1 MTPAN
6 RVFVDQIVA
15 HLPHD
20 LQALYQNPPKLSDPS
35 SFLPIIR
42 TVLPYT
48 KYVVVLLAFYIVWS
62 TIAGL
67 FGYFSRFVR
76 FALRIGPIL
85 GIIAWVMSNS
95 GQGGMDELFDMVKQW
110 TGLAPQ
116 NNRAGT
122 SPGIASLAGLFGGS
136 GNSRQRRSSGRRWV
150 VVLPSP
156 SWLMQL
162 THPRSGRRGATSSGD
177 SDFISSLLNSAT
189 GSGRDADWQGVAQ
202 DYVRDALAK
211 ASGMGW
217 LFGGQNGN
225 QDEADAETK
234 RKRSR

>member
-1 MTPAN
+1 MTLAN
-6 RVFVDQIVA
+6 SVFVDQIVA
-15 HLPHD
+15 HLPQD
-20 LQALYQNPPKLSDPS
+20 LQALFLNPPNLSSPS

-42 TVLPYT
+42 TILPYT

-122 SPGIASLAGLFGGS
+122 SPGIASLAGLFGGTD
-136 GNSRQRRSSGRRWV
+136 NSRQRRWKTRGCEQWRFRLHLVSTQLGDRNWKGRGLAGDGPGLCPRCAGQGFWDGV
-150 VVLPSP
+150 VVWRSERG
-156 SWLMQL
+156 
-162 THPRSGRRGATSSGD
+162 PRRDRCGD
-177 SDFISSLLNSAT
+177 
-189 GSGRDADWQGVAQ
+189 
-202 DYVRDALAK
+202 
-211 ASGMGW
+211 
-217 LFGGQNGN
+217 
-225 QDEADAETK
+225 ET
-234 RKRSR
+234 

>member
-1 MTPAN
+1 MTLTN
-6 RVFVDQIVA
+6 SVFVDQIVA
-15 HLPHD
+15 HLPQD
-20 LQALYQNPPKLSDPS
+20 LQALFLNPLNLSNPS

-110 TGLAPQ
+110 TGLSPQ

-150 VVLPSP
+150 YLLAP
-156 SWLMQL
+156 SWFDAADRS
-162 THPRSGRRGATSSGD
+162 PRSGRRGATSSGD

-189 GSGRDADWQGVAQ
+189 GTGRDADWQGVAQ

-217 LFGGQNGN
+217 LFGGQNGD
-225 QDEADAETK
+225 QDETDAEKK

>member
-1 MTPAN
+1 MTLAN
-6 RVFVDQIVA
+6 SVFVDQIVA
-15 HLPHD
+15 HLPQD
-20 LQALYQNPPKLSDPS
+20 LQALFLNPPNLSSPS

-42 TVLPYT
+42 TILPYT

-122 SPGIASLAGLFGGS
+122 SPGIASLAGLFGGTD
-136 GNSRQRRSSGRRWV
+136 NSRQRRSSGRRWV
-150 VVLPSP
+150 VV
-156 SWLMQL
+156 
-162 THPRSGRRGATSSGD
+162 H
-177 SDFISSLLNSAT
+177 
-189 GSGRDADWQGVAQ
+189 
-202 DYVRDALAK
+202 LA
-211 ASGMGW
+211 
-217 LFGGQNGN
+217 
-225 QDEADAETK
+225 
-234 RKRSR
+234 